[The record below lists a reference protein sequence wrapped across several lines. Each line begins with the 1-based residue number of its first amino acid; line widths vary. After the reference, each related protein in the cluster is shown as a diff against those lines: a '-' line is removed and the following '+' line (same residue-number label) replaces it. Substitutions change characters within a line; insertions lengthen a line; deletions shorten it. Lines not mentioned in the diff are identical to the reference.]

1 MLNHRLCHQNNM
13 NPAEGKRI
21 VEICEQLQMER
32 DPKRFTELLSELN
45 NVLDSHGDNVQVQVS
60 LPAKLDTQ
68 NAK

>member
-1 MLNHRLCHQNNM
+1 M

-32 DPKRFTELLSELN
+32 DPKRFSELLSELN